1 MLTPHA
7 PDIAEDTRV
16 HLNKSVLNFFSF
28 LFDFAAIN
36 NLSIY
41 GYSPGFT
48 CTNIS
53 PFHRVIQCLCPLL
66 LPFDESQLLSASN
79 GDYTGRKWLP
89 GKKPEKLNKKRSLP
103 LNQLSITKLGWPA
116 KQELSFPQEYDP
128 PALG

>member
-1 MLTPHA
+1 MRLYTSAVFTNGSFSLMLGTSCHPSGCRIQRR
-7 PDIAEDTRV
+7 D
-16 HLNKSVLNFFSF
+16 
-28 LFDFAAIN
+28 
-36 NLSIY
+36 SISECA
-41 GYSPGFT
+41 GEPKRG
-48 CTNIS
+48 
-53 PFHRVIQCLCPLL
+53 
-66 LPFDESQLLSASN
+66 DESQLLSASN

>member
-1 MLTPHA
+1 M
-7 PDIAEDTRV
+7 R
-16 HLNKSVLNFFSF
+16 
-28 LFDFAAIN
+28 
-36 NLSIY
+36 
-41 GYSPGFT
+41 
-48 CTNIS
+48 
-53 PFHRVIQCLCPLL
+53 LL
-66 LPFDESQLLSASN
+66 LPFFITNPVFNGFNQFNQLRCFSRDIAFCCFADESQLLSASN